1 MVAIAPQDTAIATAV
16 GLNGGTLVGAAVAA
30 RRLGQPLQEG
40 VTDSAGVVKF
50 QGLVTG
56 PWVVSVVRPLTAE
69 ERTVLPP
76 GAEDV
81 TGFAGGAA
89 VTVDAGGTRAPIL
102 ASAGRGGSV
111 TISELFAANP
121 STDGNSYNT
130 GQYLELVNN
139 SFETVYLDGMIV
151 GFPYILV
158 IESNVW
164 SCDQGAP
171 FREDSLGLWTRYF
184 ATIPGG
190 GTTYPLAPGGTV
202 VIATDAIDHSVFVP
216 GLPNLSG
223 ASFEFIGSADVNNPA
238 VPDMLSTGL
247 AEWLPSV
254 GHGLKFLSTFIQVF
268 VAKPLSIDTLPRAEA
283 IPGQDHVRIPRDAV
297 LDVYTSR
304 ATPELQTTL
313 TSVPCARMVHPIFD
327 LQSAELYDYRQ
338 LSSMRR
344 QVFLALG
351 DGRVL
356 LRRTGNSRVDF
367 ESSPPTP
374 GRLP

>member
-1 MVAIAPQDTAIATAV
+1 MSLRLGSRWSDAGGGVDTSSHGASGCHRVRAVKRVTGAVVALLAVACGRSVDFVDPGAATDPGDSTRNDTTVVVRGALEVMVAIAPQDTAIATAV

-190 GTTYPLAPGGTV
+190 GTTYPP
-202 VIATDAIDHSVFVP
+202 SP
-216 GLPNLSG
+216 W
-223 ASFEFIGSADVNNPA
+223 IGSTTMA
-238 VPDMLSTGL
+238 
-247 AEWLPSV
+247 
-254 GHGLKFLSTFIQVF
+254 
-268 VAKPLSIDTLPRAEA
+268 
-283 IPGQDHVRIPRDAV
+283 
-297 LDVYTSR
+297 
-304 ATPELQTTL
+304 AT
-313 TSVPCARMVHPIFD
+313 
-327 LQSAELYDYRQ
+327 
-338 LSSMRR
+338 
-344 QVFLALG
+344 
-351 DGRVL
+351 
-356 LRRTGNSRVDF
+356 
-367 ESSPPTP
+367 SSPGATFFRMTSSIYFTQAISQL
-374 GRLP
+374 GYFKFRGQR